1 MPQVDVPVA
10 TNSAVPLTADLI
22 ALLGGSCFAFDAEK
36 IKSLYGNKETFIAQ
50 FEAAAENAVRN
61 GVLRPRDVPEL
72 VAEAELNWP
81 G

>member
-1 MPQVDVPVA
+1 LKS
-10 TNSAVPLTADLI
+10 TNSAVPLSADII
-22 ALLGGSCFAFDAEK
+22 ALLGGSCFAFEVEK
-36 IKSLYGNKETFIAQ
+36 VKSLYSDRATFIAQ
-50 FEAAAENAVRN
+50 FETAAESAVRN